1 MDRRNFI
8 QSSSLG
14 LVAFR
19 LGGVQVLLT
28 PREAKAKNVAFQ
40 VLSED
45 EVATLEALGEGLLPG
60 AVEAGIAHF
69 VDSQLAVQADKSLLI
84 IRYFDV
90 PPPYA
95 DFYRGGLAAATAA
108 ALAAYGRPPRE
119 LPAEDL
125 EVLIRSMSQNQL
137 ADWQGPPAGLLYF
150 ILRNDAVDAV
160 YGTQEGFK
168 KLGFPYQ
175 PHIVPPSNW

>member
-1 MDRRNFI
+1 MPVDAL
-8 QSSSLG
+8 S
-14 LVAFR
+14 
-19 LGGVQVLLT
+19 T
-28 PREAKAKNVAFQ
+28 PRDARAKNVAFQ
-40 VLSED
+40 VLSAD
-45 EVATLEALGEGLLPG
+45 EAATLETLGEGLLPG

-69 VDSQLAVQADKSLLI
+69 VDSQLAVDAAQSLLI

-95 DFYRGGLAAATAA
+95 DFYRGGLAAAAA
-108 ALAAYGRPPRE
+108 TALAVYGRPLKE

-125 EVLIRSMSQNQL
+125 EALISSMSRNQL

-150 ILRNDAVDAV
+150 ILRNDAVDVV

-175 PHIVPPSNW
+175 PHIVPPANW